1 MIYAPFVHTTLPGIK
16 KLSHMNHNVN
26 VLTECEIVLDAGTE
40 NKGGRQVKS
49 LTITTQHPYTQ

>member
-1 MIYAPFVHTTLPGIK
+1 
-16 KLSHMNHNVN
+16 MNHNVN